1 MWVSLGWT
9 GTEGAL
15 SIRMKVATRIIST
28 LLLAFLP
35 VVVVEATHEELP
47 HGEPNEELVEK
58 HRGSKAR
65 VHH

>member
-1 MWVSLGWT
+1 
-9 GTEGAL
+9 
-15 SIRMKVATRIIST
+15 MKVAIKFIRT

-35 VVVVEATHEELP
+35 IVVSEATHEELP

>member
-1 MWVSLGWT
+1 MKL
-9 GTEGAL
+9 AIKL
-15 SIRMKVATRIIST
+15 IRS

-35 VVVVEATHEELP
+35 FVISGATHEELP
-47 HGEPNEELVEK
+47 HGEPNEDLVEK